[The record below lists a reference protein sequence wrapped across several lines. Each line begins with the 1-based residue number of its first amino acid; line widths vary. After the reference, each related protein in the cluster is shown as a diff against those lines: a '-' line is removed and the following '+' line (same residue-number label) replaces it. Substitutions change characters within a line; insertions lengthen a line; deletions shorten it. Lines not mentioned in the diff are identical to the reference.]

1 MFEEATAG
9 PYCIDAFLFSGART
23 LRYQHAD
30 YLTSQSDACS
40 TLPLLSIGFML
51 VWYA

>member
-1 MFEEATAG
+1 MFEEAIAG

-23 LRYQHAD
+23 SRYQRVD
-30 YLTSQSDACS
+30 CLISRSDACS
-40 TLPLLSIGFML
+40 TLPLLSTGSML